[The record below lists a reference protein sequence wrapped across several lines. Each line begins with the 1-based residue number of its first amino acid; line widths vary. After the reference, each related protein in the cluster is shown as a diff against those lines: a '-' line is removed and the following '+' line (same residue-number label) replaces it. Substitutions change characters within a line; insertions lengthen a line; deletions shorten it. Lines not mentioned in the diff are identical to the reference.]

1 MGIAG
6 AIGEHGQDVGGRDAV
21 SREGEILL
29 RRLVDPV
36 EVFID
41 DRLGARRGDGGRQ
54 AAEGVE
60 EIATALLG
68 IHGEYRRIPRVDGEE
83 VAEEG
88 QRGPELVAEREDRAF
103 NLLDDHRV
111 EIALLDPEAS
121 PEQVDQR
128 VERNRPAE
136 RQAASLEPA
145 DRLTEPAVQLVEEP
159 GFSNP
164 GLADDEHDLTVP
176 IVRLFKPLEE
186 HAELPLPTHER
197 GQPAFSPD
205 FEAGPGSA
213 RAEDLPARD
222 PVGLALEL

>member
-1 MGIAG
+1 MGIAWAG
-6 AIGEHGQDVGGRDAV
+6 GGDAGEGVGRDAV
-21 SREGEILL
+21 SREGEMLL
-29 RRLVDPV
+29 GRLVDPV

-41 DRLGARRGDGGRQ
+41 DDLGPRLGAVGRE

-68 IHGEYRRIPRVDGEE
+68 IHAEYRRIPRVDGEE

-103 NLLDDHRV
+103 NLLDHRRV

-128 VERNRPAE
+128 VECKRPAE
-136 RQAASLEPA
+136 RQAASLEPG

-159 GFSNP
+159 RFCKP
-164 GLADDEHDLTVP
+164 RLADRKHDLTLP
-176 IVRLFKPLEE
+176 IVRLVKSFKE
-186 HAELPLPTHER
+186 H
-197 GQPAFSPD
+197 
-205 FEAGPGSA
+205 
-213 RAEDLPARD
+213 
-222 PVGLALEL
+222 

>member
-1 MGIAG
+1 MGIAWP
-6 AIGEHGQDVGGRDAV
+6 IGENAQDAV
-21 SREGEILL
+21 GRNAVIREGEILL
-29 RRLVDPV
+29 GRLVDPV

-41 DRLGARRGDGGRQ
+41 DDLGPRLGSVGRE

-68 IHGEYRRIPRVDGEE
+68 IHAEYRRVPRVDGEE

-88 QRGPELVAEREDRAF
+88 QRGPELVAEREDQAF

-121 PEQVDQR
+121 PEQADQR

-136 RQAASLEPA
+136 RQAAPLDPA

-164 GLADDEHDLTVP
+164 GLADDEHALTVP

-197 GQPAFSPD
+197 GQPAFSPH
-205 FEAGPGSA
+205 FEAGPCST
-213 RAEDLPARD
+213 
-222 PVGLALEL
+222 